1 MLGAVPGSI
10 ASRPSLRFCVFGDS
24 HVAHRG
30 DRAGK
35 GDDRDSCCLARLC
48 AGLVDISTKQ
58 ASTKPPPPGSML
70 VRFPS
75 AHATPYVQVVL
86 SNFGNSGEQMSLTA
100 ALFQG
105 LFPPINVQKTSLA
118 ACKVQ
123 NREVEE
129 GWTRCSR
136 LQGRAEQMPQ
146 CVFCR
151 LSLPA

>member
-10 ASRPSLRFCVFGDS
+10 ASRPSFRFCLFGYS
-24 HVAHRG
+24 HVGHRG

-35 GDDRDSCCLARLC
+35 GDDWDSCCLAWLC
-48 AGLVDISTKQ
+48 AGLVDIPTCISLQQATSTWLHAGQ
-58 ASTKPPPPGSML
+58 SPNAQ
-70 VRFPS
+70 
-75 AHATPYVQVVL
+75 ATPYAQVVL

-129 GWTRCSR
+129 GRIRCSR
-136 LQGRAEQMPQ
+136 SQGRAEQMPQ

-151 LSLPA
+151 MSLPA